1 MKTRRVQQIDI
12 RGQVE
17 SLKRKINEIDQGVV
31 RFIALV
37 NERFDRLYWDRLGL
51 QGRTRIRK
59 KAMGVARR
67 KLREGISK
75 MPCKAGVIRKKP
87 ALRHRDG

>member
-37 NERFDRLYWDRLGL
+37 NERFDPLDRDRLGL
-51 QGRTRIRK
+51 QGRTRIVIKEQFLQVANRK
-59 KAMGVARR
+59 CRFTAFG
-67 KLREGISK
+67 
-75 MPCKAGVIRKKP
+75 CNF
-87 ALRHRDG
+87 ALLVWELLLNNPVR